1 MQEITAGLLLRAY
14 ASGYFPMAED
24 AGADELFWFDPPKR
38 GVIPLERPRV
48 PRRLRRTVR
57 RGVFEVRF
65 DHDFPA
71 VIEACAEPTADRPK
85 TWINHDIIRLYC
97 ELAESGFA
105 HSVECWREGRLVGG
119 LYGVSLGGA
128 FFGESMFSR
137 ATDASK
143 VAMVHLLAELR
154 RAGFALLDTQFVTD
168 HLRQFGGTEIGK
180 TDYRRRLNKAI
191 AIQTQFGLEPD
202 QEAVEA
208 LLAES
213 AGGGQNGEEAEGD

>member
-24 AGADELFWFDPPKR
+24 AEANELFWFDPPKR
-38 GVIPLERPRV
+38 GIIPLEQPRV

-65 DHDFPA
+65 DHDFLS

-85 TWINHDIIRLYC
+85 TWINRDIIRLYG

-202 QEAVEA
+202 PEAVEA

-213 AGGGQNGEEAEGD
+213 AGGGQNGGEAEGD